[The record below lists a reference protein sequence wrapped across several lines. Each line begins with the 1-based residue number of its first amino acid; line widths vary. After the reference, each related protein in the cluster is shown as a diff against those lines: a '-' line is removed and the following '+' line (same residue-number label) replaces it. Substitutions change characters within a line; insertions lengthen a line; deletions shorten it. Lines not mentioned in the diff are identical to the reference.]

1 MAVGD
6 AYVFPGFLTPVLTQL
21 FLPKP
26 PTTFLTCFC
35 RGERRKYARKKSRL
49 DWGSNSQP
57 QGHESDTL
65 TTEPPRRGICMYSCY
80 IECFPTPEKS
90 SSVIAHLIIEEII
103 PRYGCCLEVL
113 HDNGLENI
121 AKQVQDLL
129 SYMKINRYYSPRSN
143 GLCEKSHSTLLSVKG
158 KLMNENSSW
167 ELLIPQAL
175 ASVSVTNQA

>member
-35 RGERRKYARKKSRL
+35 RGERRKYAGKKSRL

-65 TTEPPRRGICMYSCY
+65 TTEPPRRGIFNS
-80 IECFPTPEKS
+80 
-90 SSVIAHLIIEEII
+90 EIHCL
-103 PRYGCCLEVL
+103 YGLEVL
-113 HDNGLENI
+113 
-121 AKQVQDLL
+121 V
-129 SYMKINRYYSPRSN
+129 SN
-143 GLCEKSHSTLLSVKG
+143 DVTRVEIPSLYVK
-158 KLMNENSSW
+158 LHR
-167 ELLIPQAL
+167 LD
-175 ASVSVTNQA
+175 T

>member
-35 RGERRKYARKKSRL
+35 RGERRKYAGKKSRL

-65 TTEPPRRGICMYSCY
+65 TTEPPRRGKGNANKEHFLVSKTFSKAVLSRVVNPFLNKTWFLRVSIQVLK
-80 IECFPTPEKS
+80 TLKKEKL
-90 SSVIAHLIIEEII
+90 LI
-103 PRYGCCLEVL
+103 
-113 HDNGLENI
+113 
-121 AKQVQDLL
+121 
-129 SYMKINRYYSPRSN
+129 RSN
-143 GLCEKSHSTLLSVKG
+143 FSFSQCFLPVWRTFCHFHQ
-158 KLMNENSSW
+158 
-167 ELLIPQAL
+167 I
-175 ASVSVTNQA
+175 